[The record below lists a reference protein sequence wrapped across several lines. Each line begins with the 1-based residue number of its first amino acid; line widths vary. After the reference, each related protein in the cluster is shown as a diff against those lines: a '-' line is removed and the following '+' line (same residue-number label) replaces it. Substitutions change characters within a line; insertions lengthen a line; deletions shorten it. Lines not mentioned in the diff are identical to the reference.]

1 MMVFPLFF
9 IVCFAV
15 NGVHF
20 AWCAG
25 SDAAIYT
32 TDNAASASIV
42 AAVAA
47 TYVINLAKVVR
58 FVLVVAVAI
67 ISCLIAK

>member
-1 MMVFPLFF
+1 MFVLLLMVCILRGDG
-9 IVCFAV
+9 
-15 NGVHF
+15 N
-20 AWCAG
+20 
-25 SDAAIYT
+25 DAAIYT